1 MLSDDISDDKIAI
14 CIAPGSPSIRPY
26 QDTVC
31 LPWTIGKAGEA
42 LLGSKADEWERWE
55 ETKSKWRPSLG
66 SNGLYTFSP
75 FALFVISDMPISVR
89 GPRAH
94 QSALKSANRLTELP
108 TISSRRSTMI
118 THCAYYGF
126 SFILTRL
133 VRNHNPGPRAH
144 KAPRRL
150 LAIASNHLLWAKG
163 FSTR

>member
-1 MLSDDISDDKIAI
+1 MVLSDDISDDKIAI

-75 FALFVISDMPISVR
+75 FALFVISDMSIPV
-89 GPRAH
+89 
-94 QSALKSANRLTELP
+94 RLTILAMAKFLTDESFR
-108 TISSRRSTMI
+108 ISEYS
-118 THCAYYGF
+118 CD
-126 SFILTRL
+126 
-133 VRNHNPGPRAH
+133 
-144 KAPRRL
+144 
-150 LAIASNHLLWAKG
+150 
-163 FSTR
+163 